1 MSESK
6 SQLLLRVQA
15 ELLTALNEN
24 DDAGLR
30 RHVDEMC
37 ARLVSEAKAAKL
49 TETWNIF
56 AVPPCGES

>member
-1 MSESK
+1 MNESK
-6 SQLLLRVQA
+6 SELLLRVQA
-15 ELLTALNEN
+15 ELLSALNEN

-37 ARLVSEAKAAKL
+37 ARLVSESKAAKL
-49 TETWNIF
+49 AETWNIF